1 MVLMKRVDFKCAP
14 VTDRN
19 SIVRTHE
26 WWGVSF
32 NSYTVLCIGEL
43 PVYVTLCLLFLSSD
57 VKSPSNLKQL
67 IFLLNI
73 VKVLMSS

>member
-1 MVLMKRVDFKCAP
+1 MVLMERVDFKCAP

-19 SIVRTHE
+19 SIVGTHE

-32 NSYTVLCIGEL
+32 NSYTVFCIGEL
-43 PVYVTLCLLFLSSD
+43 PVYVPLCSLFLSSD

-73 VKVLMSS
+73 VKVLMSY